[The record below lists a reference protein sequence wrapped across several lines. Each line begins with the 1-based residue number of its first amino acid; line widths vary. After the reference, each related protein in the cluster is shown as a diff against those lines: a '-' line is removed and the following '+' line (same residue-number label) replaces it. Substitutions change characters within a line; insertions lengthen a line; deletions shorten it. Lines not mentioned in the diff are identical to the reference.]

1 MNDEQMP
8 RIKHQSLKYDD
19 LFSDLNRGLIKIPQF
34 QRDFVWSK
42 EQTANLIDSIIKGF
56 PIGTFTFWQTNE
68 DLGYLRDIGNKP
80 LEPVTGRSSSYIL
93 DGQQRIVSL
102 FLVRTKDY
110 RDISIDLDRDIR
122 PDDPEPVATLSSS
135 SNGNSI
141 SVYDL
146 LHSLPS
152 EIYQE
157 YPDFIDKIEH
167 YKTRLTGYDFPVIFI
182 SDAPIDVACEIF
194 TRINTGGTELTLF
207 EIMIAKTYD
216 EQQKFNLKEKYEDL
230 IDSNG
235 ASKDLE
241 DASFDTIA
249 DTTILQCVAAAICEK
264 VGRKEVL
271 QLDKSKFIREWASV
285 KKGIFAAVDY
295 FRADLNIKGSRLLP
309 YEHLLILFSY
319 FFIKNGNPPDSD
331 QDKWLKQY
339 FWWAVLSQRF
349 GHSTPSR
356 VAEDLGIM
364 NNILES
370 IPPSYQGKEVSLN
383 LDNLKRV
390 GFRVNDGF
398 SRAILCLYA
407 AFRPR
412 RFNAHDRE
420 VNIDNSWML
429 KINSKNYHHFFPKGY
444 LKNEN
449 VPNWFAN
456 SILNITFVDDY
467 LNKRIIGARPP
478 SEYMAEFRE
487 QNPEIDDTMKTHLID
502 DLDTYGIWDND
513 YETFIN
519 RRGERVLEELD
530 KRLGEA
536 GNVT

>member
-1 MNDEQMP
+1 MP
-8 RIKHQSLKYDD
+8 RINHRSLKYND
-19 LFSDLNRGLIKIPQF
+19 LFSDLGRGLIKIPQF

-56 PIGTFTFWQTNE
+56 PIGTFTFWETDE
-68 DLGYLRDIGNKP
+68 DLGHLRDIGK
-80 LEPVTGRSSSYIL
+80 VTVEAARGRSSSCVL
-93 DGQQRIVSL
+93 DGQQRITSL
-102 FLVRTKDY
+102 FLVRTRHYQDILIDLN
-110 RDISIDLDRDIR
+110 RDIQ
-122 PDDPEPVATLSSS
+122 PDDPEPVVTLTRC

-146 LHSLPS
+146 LESPVSAL
-152 EIYQE
+152 YQQH
-157 YPDFIDKIEH
+157 PDLMNKIEH
-167 YKTRLTGYDFPVIFI
+167 YKTQLTGYDFPIIFI

-216 EQQKFNLKEKYEDL
+216 EQQNFNLKEKYEDL
-230 IDSNG
+230 IDNNG
-235 ASKDLE
+235 TSKDLE
-241 DASFDTIA
+241 DAGFETISSR
-249 DTTILQCVAAAICEK
+249 TILQCIAAAICEK
-264 VGRKEVL
+264 VGRKEIL
-271 QLDKSKFIREWASV
+271 QLDKSKFIREWESV

-295 FRADLNIKGSRLLP
+295 FRDDLNIKGSRLLP

-339 FWWAVLSQRF
+339 FWWAVLSRRF

-383 LDNLKRV
+383 LTDLKQV
-390 GFRVNDGF
+390 EFRVNDGF

-412 RFNAHDRE
+412 RFNAHDRG
-420 VNIDNSWML
+420 VNIDNSWL
-429 KINSKNYHHFFPKGY
+429 LQSNSKNYHHFFPKDY

-449 VPNWFAN
+449 VPKWFAN
-456 SILNITFVDDY
+456 NILNITFIDDY
-467 LNKRIIGARPP
+467 LNKRIIRARSP

-519 RRGERVLEELD
+519 RRGERVLKELGNC
-530 KRLGEA
+530 LGEA
-536 GNVT
+536 GNVR